1 MSCIYIQGG
10 GKRTLIEKH
19 DRKSEGAGRGEGGV
33 SRRSLAFLQVRRA
46 IVISNHD
53 GPKMAD
59 IPLYL
64 HTILVLLTMPPPTP
78 PEYGPQFLLQGRWV
92 SARQTSATML
102 ATPDF
107 NCAHR
112 SQEMKKQ
119 NQTNKNV
126 NPSDR
131 RSISCFADSV
141 VSGRVS
147 CLTCGSCLS

>member
-102 ATPDF
+102 ATPDELRAPLSRDEKTKP
-107 NCAHR
+107 NTQKR
-112 SQEMKKQ
+112 QPLG
-119 NQTNKNV
+119 QTI
-126 NPSDR
+126 DFLLR
-131 RSISCFADSV
+131 GFSCFRTGIVLDL
-141 VSGRVS
+141 R
-147 CLTCGSCLS
+147 